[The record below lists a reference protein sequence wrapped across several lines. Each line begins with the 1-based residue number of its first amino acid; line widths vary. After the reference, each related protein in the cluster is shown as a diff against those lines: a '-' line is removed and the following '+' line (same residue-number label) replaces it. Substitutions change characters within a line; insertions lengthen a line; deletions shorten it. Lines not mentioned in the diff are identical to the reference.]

1 MKLNIKSII
10 ILLPLIA
17 FSFNQDCC
25 EAADI
30 AEDNC
35 GGIGCYIPECTE
47 DCEWVPIQCW
57 GSTGYCWC
65 VDQDG
70 TEIEGTSTPAWQ
82 GQPDCEEFEE
92 CVDGEVNNENPCNPM
107 ECWNGEWVEIV
118 IDCAEG
124 FGIPCE
130 GGLYIQPPEGQCCSD
145 CIMFGDI
152 NYDGSI
158 DVLDAIDVVNLILN
172 GEYDDIVDM
181 NFDDTVNV
189 LDIIEIIYTIIN

>member
-1 MKLNIKSII
+1 MKLNLKSII

-35 GGIGCYIPECTE
+35 GGLGCYIPECTE
-47 DCEWVPIQCW
+47 DCEWVPMQCW
-57 GSTGYCWC
+57 SSTGYCWC

-92 CVDGEVNNENPCNPM
+92 CIDGEVNNENPCNPM
-107 ECWNGEWVEIV
+107 ECWDGEWVEIV

-130 GGLYIQPPEGQCCSD
+130 GGLYIPPPEDECCSD
-145 CIMFGDI
+145 CISFGDI

-172 GEYDDIVDM
+172 GEHNDIVDM
-181 NFDDTVNV
+181 NFDGTVNV

>member
-1 MKLNIKSII
+1 MKLNLKSII

-35 GGIGCYIPECTE
+35 GGLGCYIPECTE
-47 DCEWVPIQCW
+47 DCEWVPMQCW
-57 GSTGYCWC
+57 SSTGYCWC

-70 TEIEGTSTPAWQ
+70 NEIEGTSTPAWQ

-107 ECWNGEWVEIV
+107 ECWDGTWVEIV

-130 GGLYIQPPEGQCCSD
+130 GGLYIPPPEDQCCSD
-145 CIMFGDI
+145 CISFGDI

-158 DVLDAIDVVNLILN
+158 DVLDAIEVVNLILN
-172 GEYDDIVDM
+172 GEHNDIVDM
-181 NFDDTVNV
+181 NFDGTVNV